1 MAIDKVA
8 GTAWADLSKISDV
21 AKAGIA
27 KVAGQD
33 VPASGPAPFFN
44 LDAQESTSY
53 SGSGT
58 TWTDIAGGNNVT
70 LRNGP
75 VFTNNQSTSGTP
87 SYFTWDG
94 VDDYADDGTSLTGW
108 DSTDSWTFEFWF
120 SMTARLS
127 STGYIYTI
135 YTKGNSNSTP
145 GVSMGMRGG
154 APYYGTL
161 FRFSTTGGYNE
172 AYPSSN
178 IISSIND
185 GNWHQFIFTKD
196 AGSGTT
202 PKFYMDGSNVSL
214 TTMQGGSTPKTLDKN
229 YNNTDTLY
237 ISNYRGTGNYEF
249 NGKLAAIRWYGSYFD
264 ATQALNNYNAQKG
277 AYGIT

>member
-1 MAIDKVA
+1 MAIDKVT
-8 GTAWADLSKISDV
+8 GTAWADLSEISNV
-21 AKAGIA
+21 AKADIA

-33 VPASGPAPFFN
+33 IPASGPSPFFN

-53 SGSGT
+53 SGSGS

-70 LRNGP
+70 LQNGP

-87 SYFTWDG
+87 SFFTFDG
-94 VDDYADDGTSLTGW
+94 TNDYADDGTSLTGW
-108 DSTDSWTFEFWF
+108 DSTDSWTFEAWF
-120 SMTARLS
+120 SITANLS
-127 STGYIYTI
+127 TSGYIYTI

-145 GVSMGMRGG
+145 GISMGLRGG
-154 APYYGTL
+154 NPYNGTL
-161 FRFSTTGGYNE
+161 FRFSVSGGFNE
-172 AYPSSN
+172 AYPVSDIRST
-178 IISSIND
+178 IND
-185 GNWHQFIFTKD
+185 GSWHQWIYTKN

-202 PKFYMDGSNVSL
+202 PKFYMDGSAVTL
-214 TTMQGGSTPKTLDKN
+214 TTMQGGNTPKTQDNN

-249 NGKLAAIRWYGSYFD
+249 NGKLGAIRWYGSYFD
-264 ATQALNNYNAQKG
+264 SAQALANYNAQKG